1 MINAQIQ
8 QTMNHSKYYLHILLL
23 SLFICGIN
31 SNVSGQEIAPLTKD
45 SLFFYEYLDQVTTN
59 NLEFLAEKCNI
70 NIAEAEALRTHIS
83 PDPSLDLEAEKEKF
97 TVGIGYSLEL
107 GNKRNARINLA
118 NSKVDIQK
126 LMLSY
131 YFQDLRS
138 EAAMLFLNTILQQD
152 LLQIQLDSYT
162 YMQKLCESDSLR
174 YLAGEIS
181 ENNVRQTRL
190 ETATLRNEIYEQEAA
205 LISAQI
211 KMSQLRG
218 ELDTERI
225 TPIGKLD
232 ISYKTEKLNE
242 LIQYGYTYR
251 SDLLIAIKNKEVALH
266 ELKLARAERKPDIGI
281 SIGFER
287 EWRKFIP
294 KGESL
299 KGGISIPLPF
309 SNINKGSINVAK
321 SKISQTDLN
330 ERSVQLQIE
339 AEIKQAWYNL
349 EAQLKKKEQFNT
361 GLLVE
366 AKNILEGMVYKYKR
380 GETNILDVLIARR
393 TYNEIQIAH
402 IKTKYE
408 YITALIDLERSCGIW
423 NIQL

>member
-1 MINAQIQ
+1 
-8 QTMNHSKYYLHILLL
+8 MNHSKYYLHILLL

-218 ELDTERI
+218 ELGTERI

>member
-1 MINAQIQ
+1 
-8 QTMNHSKYYLHILLL
+8 MNHSKYYLHILLL
-23 SLFICGIN
+23 SLFIPQIN

-70 NIAEAEALRTHIS
+70 NIAEAEALRAHIS

-126 LMLSY
+126 LMLNY

-138 EAAMLFLNTILQQD
+138 EAAILFLNTILQQD

-162 YMQKLCESDSLR
+162 YMQQLCESDSLR

-190 ETATLRNEIYEQEAA
+190 ETATLQNEIYEQEAV

-218 ELDTERI
+218 ETNAGKI

-232 ISYKTEKLNE
+232 IIYKAEKLNE

-251 SDLLIAIKNKEVALH
+251 SDLMIAIKNKEIAFH
-266 ELKLARAERKPDIGI
+266 ELKLAKAERKPDIGI

-287 EWRKFIP
+287 DWHHFIP
-294 KGESL
+294 KGESI

-309 SNINKGSINVAK
+309 SNINKGFVNAAK

-330 ERSVQLQIE
+330 ERSVKLQIE

-366 AKNILEGMVYKYKR
+366 AKNILDGMVYKYKR
-380 GETNILDVLIARR
+380 GETNILEVLIARR

-408 YITALIDLERSCGIW
+408 YIIALIDLERSCGIW
-423 NIQL
+423 DIQL

>member
-1 MINAQIQ
+1 
-8 QTMNHSKYYLHILLL
+8 MNHSKYYLHMLLFT
-23 SLFICGIN
+23 LFVCGIN
-31 SNVSGQEIAPLTKD
+31 SNVSGQKVGPLMKD
-45 SLFFYEYLDQVTTN
+45 TLSFNEYLNQVTTN
-59 NLEFLAEKCNI
+59 NIEFLAEKCNL
-70 NIAEAEALRTHIS
+70 NIADAEALRAHIS
-83 PDPSLDLEAEKEKF
+83 PDPSLNLEAEKEKF
-97 TVGIGYSLEL
+97 TVDIGYSLEL
-107 GNKRNARINLA
+107 GNKRSARINLA

-126 LMLSY
+126 LMLGY
-131 YFQDLRS
+131 YFQELRS
-138 EAAMLFLNTILQQD
+138 EAAILFFSTILQQD

-162 YMQKLCESDSLR
+162 YMLQLCESDSLR

-181 ENNVRQTRL
+181 ANNVRQTRL

-218 ELDTERI
+218 EMNTERI
-225 TPIGKLD
+225 IPIGKLD
-232 ISYKTEKLNE
+232 IIYKIEELNE
-242 LIQYGYTYR
+242 LIQHGYTYR
-251 SDLLIAIKNKEVALH
+251 SDLLIAVKNKEVALQ
-266 ELKLARAERKPDIGI
+266 ELKLAKAERKPNIGI

-294 KGESL
+294 KGESI
-299 KGGISIPLPF
+299 KGGISIPLPL
-309 SNINKGSINVAK
+309 SNINKGSINAAK
-321 SKISQTDLN
+321 SKINQTDLN

-349 EAQLKKKEQFNT
+349 DAQLKKKEQFNT